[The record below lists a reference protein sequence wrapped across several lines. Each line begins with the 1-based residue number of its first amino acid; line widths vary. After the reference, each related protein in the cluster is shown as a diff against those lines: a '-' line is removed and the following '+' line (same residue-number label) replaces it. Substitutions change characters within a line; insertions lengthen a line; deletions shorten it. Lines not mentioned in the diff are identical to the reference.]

1 MKVYPSIPH
10 LPGSRCASDRTVPL
24 AIARRCVDPAFGLA
38 GAEVVVQEKLDGSC
52 VAVARREG
60 KLLALGREGK
70 LCAESGNEARRWFA
84 AWVAASEPR
93 FDFVAEGEVLAGEW
107 LALVHGTRYAL
118 AHEPFV
124 PFDLLREGRR
134 ATTDVLAR
142 RLDGSGLPMP
152 RLVHRG
158 RPIAIVDAV
167 AKLGPHGLHGAIDPP
182 EGLIF
187 RVERDDHVVAVAKW
201 VRPEK
206 VDGSLL
212 PENSGA
218 PALYHWKPP

>member
-1 MKVYPSIPH
+1 M
-10 LPGSRCASDRTVPL
+10 PL
-24 AIARRCVDPAFGLA
+24 AIARRCIDPAFALA
-38 GAEVVVQEKLDGSC
+38 VAEVIVQEKLDGSC

-70 LCAESGNEARRWFA
+70 PCAESSNEARRWFA
-84 AWVAASEPR
+84 AWVDAHATR
-93 FDFVAEGEVLAGEW
+93 FDFVAEGEALAGEW

-118 AHEPFV
+118 EHEPFV

-134 ATTDVLAR
+134 ATVDMLAR
-142 RLDGSGLPMP
+142 RLGGSGLPLP
-152 RLVHRG
+152 RVVHRG
-158 RPIAIVDAV
+158 GPIAIVDAV
-167 AKLGPHGLHGAIDPP
+167 AKLGPRGLHGAIDLP
-182 EGLIF
+182 EGLIY
-187 RVERDDHVVAVAKW
+187 RVERDGHVVAVTKW

-218 PALYHWKPP
+218 PALYHWRPP